1 MFDLLIDG
9 KKQTKRISSVILKM
23 DENNQY
29 GQAMIKPLPYGCMKR
44 KENPP
49 ALYEFNNV
57 LDIISHDDKIDHL
70 FIVDMKFQKLPKTL
84 LFNEIYPTVLEK
96 KKIDPY
102 ERSCLQLMSI
112 IQRNEEKDQTNSF
125 FYTFKTHSTM
135 EEKKFIPL
143 YAEHLHF
150 LVKELDG

>member
-96 KKIDPY
+96 KK
-102 ERSCLQLMSI
+102 
-112 IQRNEEKDQTNSF
+112 
-125 FYTFKTHSTM
+125 
-135 EEKKFIPL
+135 
-143 YAEHLHF
+143 
-150 LVKELDG
+150 